1 VATAAASG
9 PTNADHASLPV
20 REAIAQTINAMSYY
34 REGVGFLRRL
44 EYSITTGLERAT
56 AAMTLQ

>member
-1 VATAAASG
+1 M
-9 PTNADHASLPV
+9 PV
-20 REAIAQTINAMSYY
+20 REAIAHSFNAMAYY